1 MNENF
6 TTNLFYNAGITV
18 KHCLP
23 YKWELSL
30 RTLYFSPEGVLP
42 MSSSLPPSA
51 SLSNVSRIKSCFQIS
66 SHISFSRIE
75 KCVCQFRK
83 GGLASHLAHC
93 NAIFLWCLWATNYP
107 LTWRESQLVFSTWRI
122 ASLRTCSPTCNN
134 MAIITVSRQCKAMA
148 RPRWGNGNHVCRLV
162 TSSAL
167 AMIASLLVFEKE
179 LRKRWLAG
187 PAFVFIFPFV
197 CCELGLIIKVWC
209 LDLATGF
216 VPSYCTPA
224 T

>member
-1 MNENF
+1 MYLEETKGTQQRTGWRTSGKNENF

-93 NAIFLWCLWATNYP
+93 YAMFLWCLWATNKS

-148 RPRWGNGNHVCRLV
+148 RPWQSQGGAMAITFVDWSPPRPWRWSPLCW
-162 TSSAL
+162 S
-167 AMIASLLVFEKE
+167 
-179 LRKRWLAG
+179 LRKSWGRGGWLVLRLFSFFRL
-187 PAFVFIFPFV
+187 FVV
-197 CCELGLIIKVWC
+197 N
-209 LDLATGF
+209 
-216 VPSYCTPA
+216 
-224 T
+224 

>member
-1 MNENF
+1 
-6 TTNLFYNAGITV
+6 
-18 KHCLP
+18 
-23 YKWELSL
+23 
-30 RTLYFSPEGVLP
+30 

-51 SLSNVSRIKSCFQIS
+51 SLSNVSRKKEFFS
-66 SHISFSRIE
+66 SILKSFSRMQ

-134 MAIITVSRQCKAMA
+134 VAMTTVSRQCKAMA
-148 RPRWGNGNHVCRLV
+148 IPRWGNGNHVCRLV

-187 PAFVFIFPFV
+187 PGFVFIFPFV
-197 CCELGLIIKVWC
+197 CCELDQIIKTLMSGPGNRFC
-209 LDLATGF
+209 TIILHSRHLGF
-216 VPSYCTPA
+216 KGSAVFSQNGLKFVCFSISPRSD
-224 T
+224 